1 MVPIQ
6 TELYRRDLA
15 LFNQTAR
22 EHALR
27 NAFGNSVGVDSSVS
41 GSFRLPVVNTSSDD
55 GKEIAQYENEK
66 FSNEDQKQ
74 SKSEGHIVCG
84 DSDGD
89 DSDDNSDDSDDDS
102 DDSDDDSD
110 DSNDDNTRVIDRGEK
125 DSIGQKRPLS
135 P

>member
-102 DDSDDDSD
+102 DDSA
-110 DSNDDNTRVIDRGEK
+110 DDNTRVSDRGEK
-125 DSIGQKRPLS
+125 DLIGQKRPLS